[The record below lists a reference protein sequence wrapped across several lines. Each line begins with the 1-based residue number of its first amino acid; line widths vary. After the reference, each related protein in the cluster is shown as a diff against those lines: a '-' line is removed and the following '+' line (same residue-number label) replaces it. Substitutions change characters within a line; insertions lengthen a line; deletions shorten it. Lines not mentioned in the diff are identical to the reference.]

1 MEIKRIV
8 NADKFYN
15 SNTYIV
21 KSGNECIVID
31 PVDAEKIAINTQGL
45 DIVGV
50 LVTHGHF
57 DHCYGAKA
65 MQSLGYPI
73 YMSPLDAC
81 KGMTDLAKEF
91 ASDFETFDIDVPI
104 SEGEYKIGHFEVK
117 VLNTSGHSKGSVV
130 YIIDGVMFTGDT
142 LFRGAYGRY
151 DLFGGSFSELRQ
163 SLRKLFTLE
172 DMTIYPGHNESSSL
186 SEEKKHFFR

>member
-1 MEIKRIV
+1 MEIQRIV

-21 KSGNECIVID
+21 KSNNECIVID
-31 PVDAEKIAINTQGL
+31 PVDIDKIIASTLGVK
-45 DIVGV
+45 IVGV

-65 MQSLGYPI
+65 MQRLGYSI
-73 YMSPLDAC
+73 YMSPLDAS
-81 KGMTDLAKEF
+81 KEMIDLAKKF
-91 ASDFETFDIDVPI
+91 ASDFEPFDIDIPI
-104 SEGEYKIGHFEVK
+104 IEGEYKIGGFDVK

-130 YIIDGVMFTGDT
+130 YIIGGVMFTGDT

-151 DLFGGSFSELRQ
+151 DLFGGSFLEIRQ
-163 SLRKLFTLE
+163 SLKKLFTLE
-172 DMTIYPGHNESSSL
+172 NMTIYPGHNEASSL
-186 SEEKKHFFR
+186 LEEKKRYMR